1 MKIDLLGQIVL
12 IVAVLLL
19 LFLASGWKWTN
30 VTLFIL
36 GIWQFG
42 SAVHLFYA
50 YRHIRRLNYLRL
62 SLIMLIS
69 LPVWIHLIG
78 PLAYLPVAGLAI
90 WYFTQTIRDT
100 IIVYRRPRS
109 FWELF

>member
-1 MKIDLLGQIVL
+1 MKIDLLGQIIL

-30 VTLFIL
+30 VMLVVL

-69 LPVWIHLIG
+69 LPVWIHFIG

-90 WYFTQTIRDT
+90 WCFVQTIRDT